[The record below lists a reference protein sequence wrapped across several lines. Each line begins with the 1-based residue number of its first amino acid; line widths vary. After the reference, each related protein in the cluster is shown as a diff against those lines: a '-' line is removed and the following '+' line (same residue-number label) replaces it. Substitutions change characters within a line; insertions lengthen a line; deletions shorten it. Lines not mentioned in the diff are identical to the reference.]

1 MEKKRLVEFMAKVM
15 EQSGYKVYK
24 NFKTSKHIIDI
35 YGVLPT
41 VVGDIGVI
49 VACKNYDEKWN
60 VGLDVLKEME
70 MISKSMKASKAVVV
84 TTSGY
89 TPQAINYAARR
100 NIKLIDREMLFNIAQ
115 RFAKEKQKVEKQ
127 KKVEKERQEN
137 HEVYDTSYEEPQIDY
152 ITGYVSPST
161 ISSRRAKGPLGS
173 VDRSSVLNMRK
184 KGQPTNQVNNGPTI
198 SLNLYPMIKDL
209 MNNTFIL
216 IAFVVL
222 ISYLITSLIN
232 WSGQLNHGMLGLLKF
247 ILSAALSYGLVYVFE
262 ERNAEV
268 LIKGTTVFFISLLI
282 SIILIFI

>member
-1 MEKKRLVEFMAKVM
+1 MAKVM

-41 VVGDIGVI
+41 ILGDIGVI

-115 RFAKEKQKVEKQ
+115 RFSEEKKKAEQ
-127 KKVEKERQEN
+127 KKKLEEERKEE
-137 HEVYDTSYEEPQIDY
+137 HEVYDEVSNEPQIDY
-152 ITGYVSPST
+152 ITGHISPST
-161 ISSRRAKGPLGS
+161 ISSRRAKGPLSS
-173 VDRSSVLNMRK
+173 VDRSDVLNMRK
-184 KGQPTNQVNNGPTI
+184 NGPLDNNNVNRRPII
-198 SLNLYPMIKDL
+198 SMDLFPLVKEL

-216 IAFVVL
+216 IAVVVL
-222 ISYLITSLIN
+222 ISYVITSLIN
-232 WSGQLNHGMLGLLKF
+232 MYGQLNNGMLGLLKF
-247 ILSAALSYGLVYVFE
+247 ILSAALSYGLVYTFE
-262 ERNAEV
+262 DRNADV

>member
-1 MEKKRLVEFMAKVM
+1 MAKVM

-41 VVGDIGVI
+41 ILGDIGVI

-115 RFAKEKQKVEKQ
+115 RFSEEKKKNEEK
-127 KKVEKERQEN
+127 KKLEEEHKEN
-137 HEVYDTSYEEPQIDY
+137 HEVYDTNDDEPKIDY

-173 VDRSSVLNMRK
+173 IDRSDTLNIHK
-184 KGQPTNQVNNGPTI
+184 SGSTHNNVNNRPII
-198 SLNLYPMIKDL
+198 SMDLFPLIKEL

-216 IAFVVL
+216 IAVVVL
-222 ISYLITSLIN
+222 ISYIITSLIN
-232 WSGQLNHGMLGLLKF
+232 MYGQLSNGMLGLLKF
-247 ILSAALSYGLVYVFE
+247 ILSAVLAYGLVYVFE
-262 ERNAEV
+262 DRNADV

>member
-1 MEKKRLVEFMAKVM
+1 MAKVM

-41 VVGDIGVI
+41 ILGDIGVI

-115 RFAKEKQKVEKQ
+115 RFSEEQ
-127 KKVEKERQEN
+127 KKNEQKKNLEKEDED
-137 HEVYDTSYEEPQIDY
+137 HEVYDAVDDEPQIDY
-152 ITGYVSPST
+152 ITGHISPST

-173 VDRSSVLNMRK
+173 IDRSDMLNMRK
-184 KGQPTNQVNNGPTI
+184 NGPTYNNSNVNNRPTI
-198 SLNLYPMIKDL
+198 SLDLFPLIKDL

-216 IAFVVL
+216 IAVVVL
-222 ISYLITSLIN
+222 ISYIITSLIN
-232 WSGQLNHGMLGLLKF
+232 MSNQLNHGMLGLLKF
-247 ILSAALSYGLVYVFE
+247 ILSAALSYGLVYAFE
-262 ERNAEV
+262 DRNADV

-282 SIILIFI
+282 SIILIFV

>member
-1 MEKKRLVEFMAKVM
+1 MAKVM

-41 VVGDIGVI
+41 ILGDIGVI

-115 RFAKEKQKVEKQ
+115 RFSEEKAKAEKQ
-127 KKVEKERQEN
+127 KKVEAERKEQ
-137 HEVYDTSYEEPQIDY
+137 HEVYETSDEAEIEYT
-152 ITGYVSPST
+152 TGYISQST
-161 ISSRRAKGPLGS
+161 ISSRRAKGPLS
-173 VDRSSVLNMRK
+173 SIDRSDTLNMRK
-184 KGQPTNQVNNGPTI
+184 NGPTSAKSNNRPAI
-198 SLNLYPMIKDL
+198 SMDLYPIIKDL

-216 IAFVVL
+216 IAVVVL

-232 WSGQLNHGMLGLLKF
+232 WYGQLNHGMLGLLKF
-247 ILSAALSYGLVYVFE
+247 ILSAALSYGLVYLFE
-262 ERNAEV
+262 ERNADV